1 MSELTLVKG
10 SCPLD
15 CQDSRHHLQPHI
27 TGILERL
34 NPAIP
39 SGLRPLKRC
48 RYVLRANV
56 RVIAQI

>member
-27 TGILERL
+27 TGWE
-34 NPAIP
+34 
-39 SGLRPLKRC
+39 G
-48 RYVLRANV
+48 
-56 RVIAQI
+56 